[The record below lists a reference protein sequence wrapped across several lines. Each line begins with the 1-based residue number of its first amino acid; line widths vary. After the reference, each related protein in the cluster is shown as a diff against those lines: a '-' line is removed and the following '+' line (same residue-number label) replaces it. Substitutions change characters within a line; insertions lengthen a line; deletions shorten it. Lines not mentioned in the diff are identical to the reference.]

1 MKRQILDLNFKNR
14 IKMSSEVSLEGRERP
29 GFVRRAAA
37 GCARAAFSQIGLVI
51 LVVIYV
57 LLGAVLF
64 EYLESGPE
72 VQKRSAIQRSRE
84 ECLKEL
90 WAITGKNF
98 SHINMSKVIC
108 YVPHIA

>member
-1 MKRQILDLNFKNR
+1 
-14 IKMSSEVSLEGRERP
+14 MSSEVSLEGRERP
-29 GFVRRAAA
+29 GFVKRAAA
-37 GCARAAFSQIGLVI
+37 ACAKAAFSQIGLVI

-90 WAITGKNF
+90 WAITGGLPF
-98 SHINMSKVIC
+98 I
-108 YVPHIA
+108 YDFP